1 MLREIKQEFYAY
13 RNGIVAD
20 ALRKAGM
27 PYKVIFGLQVP
38 QLAEISR
45 QIIARI
51 ESQNNGNDTIA
62 ERRRLAQALWDD
74 RGVRES
80 RLLACYLFDHTQ
92 MDRAE
97 AESLLNDIQTPEERD
112 MLNFRLLRHYQS

>member
-51 ESQNNGNDTIA
+51 ESQNNENDAIA